1 MADSISPSPT
11 FFLPCRLAFSNG
23 AECGEAFRGYTG
35 CLADTD
41 ERIEKCRDFEKA
53 FENCIE
59 GFSMKK

>member
-1 MADSISPSPT
+1 M
-11 FFLPCRLAFSNG
+11 AFSNG